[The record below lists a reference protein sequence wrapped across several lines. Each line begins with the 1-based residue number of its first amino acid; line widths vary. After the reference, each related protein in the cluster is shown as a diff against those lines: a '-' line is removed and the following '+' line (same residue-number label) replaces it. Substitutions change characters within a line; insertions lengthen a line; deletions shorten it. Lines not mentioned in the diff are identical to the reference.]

1 MNRVRRQ
8 EEVDRAYE
16 VQAKAAIR
24 GAAQYGAVGLG
35 LAAIGHYSWPA
46 FRRQTLPF
54 KAWLVTIVSV
64 FGLCIHAENALQ
76 SHELEQRRR
85 ENTIRREAR
94 LDLARRGLVATET
107 EIAKWK
113 EEHFAQKQAEAEAE
127 ARART
132 ESSAA
137 AEQPATTASAPAS
150 EQ

>member
-1 MNRVRRQ
+1 MDRARRKQ
-8 EEVDRAYE
+8 EVEKAYE
-16 VQAKAAIR
+16 VQAKAAVR

-35 LAAIGHYSWPA
+35 LAAIAHHSWPA

-54 KAWLVTIVSV
+54 KAFLVTIVSV

-76 SHELEQRRR
+76 SHEHEQRVR

-113 EEHFAQKQAEAEAE
+113 AEHLVRAQAEAEA
-127 ARART
+127 RTRT
-132 ESSAA
+132 EPSAPV
-137 AEQPATTASAPAS
+137 EQPASAPPASAS